1 MHEQIILYQVTDKP
15 LFKLQEVLLNQLPQI
30 EPQ

>member
-15 LFKLQEVLLNQLPQI
+15 LLKLQEVLLNQLPQI